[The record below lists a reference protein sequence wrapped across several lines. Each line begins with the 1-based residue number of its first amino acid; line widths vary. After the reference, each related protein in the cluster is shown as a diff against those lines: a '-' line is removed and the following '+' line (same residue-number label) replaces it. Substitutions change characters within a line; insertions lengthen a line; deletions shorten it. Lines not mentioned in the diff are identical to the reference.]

1 MNNLEIPTQ
10 EEALLIYLQNQI
22 NQTDANII
30 RITQSLIHLNK
41 CFEEAQSRESR
52 MEWARLIDA
61 ERLSLENYSFRLDF
75 LQNQWEELQS
85 TIKDNM
91 WYINKHNLV

>member
-1 MNNLEIPTQ
+1 MVQNIPTQ

-22 NQTDANII
+22 NQTDAKII
-30 RITQSLIHLNK
+30 GITQTLIRLEK
-41 CFEEAQSRESR
+41 DLEEAQSREAR
-52 MEWARLIDA
+52 MEWASLIDN
-61 ERLSLENYSFRLDF
+61 ERLSLENYQFRLDF
-75 LQNQWEELQS
+75 LQNQLEELQS

>member
-1 MNNLEIPTQ
+1 MVQNIPTQ

-22 NQTDANII
+22 NQTDAHII
-30 RITQSLIHLNK
+30 RIKQTLIRLNK
-41 CFEEAQSRESR
+41 DFDECQTREAR
-52 MEWARLIDA
+52 MEWARLIDDEA
-61 ERLSLENYSFRLDF
+61 AQLENYVFRLDF

>member
-1 MNNLEIPTQ
+1 MVHDIPTQ

-22 NQTDANII
+22 NQTDAQII
-30 RITQSLIHLNK
+30 RIKENLIRLNK
-41 CFEEAQSRESR
+41 DFDECQTREAR
-52 MEWARLIDA
+52 MEWARLIDDEA
-61 ERLSLENYSFRLDF
+61 AQLENYVFRLDF

>member
-1 MNNLEIPTQ
+1 MAQNIPTQ

-22 NQTDANII
+22 NQTDGHII
-30 RITQSLIHLNK
+30 RITQNIIRLQNDYFS
-41 CFEEAQSRESR
+41 AQSREAR
-52 MEWARLIDA
+52 MEWAKLIDD
-61 ERLSLENYSFRLDF
+61 EKLSLENYQFRLDF

>member
-1 MNNLEIPTQ
+1 MVQNIPTQ

-22 NQTDANII
+22 NQTDAQIIRCTQNII
-30 RITQSLIHLNK
+30 RLNK
-41 CFEEAQSRESR
+41 DLDECQNREAR